1 MPRSNQ
7 REEFTVNQALI
18 DLPRRKVVHTMA
30 LCGSAALIG
39 LRSRTAAAEPP
50 PETTRIRLH
59 DAPIACFAPS
69 YLAGEL
75 LAAEGF
81 TDVQYVKTPLAE
93 GPSGPLARG
102 DVDFVMNDPPGHL
115 SSINEGGSIVIL
127 AGIHT
132 GCWELFG
139 SDSVRSLRDLRGKTV
154 AAPRRSS
161 RKAFVAAMV
170 ASVGLDPERDIVWID
185 LAPGESMELFAQG
198 KIDAFMGFAPEPQE
212 LRSRGIGHV
221 LLNTL
226 TDRPWS
232 QYFCCMAA
240 TNRLFLTRYP
250 IATKRALRAML
261 KAAEI
266 CIGDP
271 ERAARTVVARGVS
284 DKYDYVLQAVRE
296 IGYRNWRV
304 YETEDTVR
312 FWALRLREQGLVGLS
327 PKKVTAE
334 NTDVRFINELKREL
348 KA

>member
-1 MPRSNQ
+1 MDRAP
-7 REEFTVNQALI
+7 V
-18 DLPRRKVVHTMA
+18 DLPRRQFVQT
-30 LCGSAALIG
+30 LGFGGGAALIG
-39 LRSRTAAAEPP
+39 LRPQTAAAEPP

-69 YLAGEL
+69 YVAGEL

-81 TDVQYVKTPLAE
+81 TNIEYVKTPLDE
-93 GPSGPLARG
+93 GPSVPLAQG
-102 DVDFVMNDPPGHL
+102 KVDFIMNDPPGHL
-115 SSINEGGSIVIL
+115 MSINEGGPIVML

-161 RKAFVAAMV
+161 RAAFVAAMV
-170 ASVGLDPERDIVWID
+170 ASVGLDPVRDIIWVD
-185 LAPGESMELFAQG
+185 LAPRESMELFAQG

-226 TDRPWS
+226 TDHPWS

-240 TNRLFLTRYP
+240 TNRSFLTRYP

-261 KAAEI
+261 KAADV
-266 CIGDP
+266 CINEP
-271 ERAARTVVARGVS
+271 ERAARIVVKSGVS
-284 DKYDYVLQAVRE
+284 DRYEYVLQAVKE
-296 IGYRNWRV
+296 IGYRNWRI
-304 YETEDTVR
+304 YESEDTVR
-312 FWALRLREQGLVGLS
+312 FWALRLREQGFVRLS

-334 NTDVRFINELKREL
+334 NTDFRFITELKREL

>member
-1 MPRSNQ
+1 MDRAP
-7 REEFTVNQALI
+7 V
-18 DLPRRKVVHTMA
+18 DLPRRQFVQT
-30 LCGSAALIG
+30 LGFGGGAALIG
-39 LRSRTAAAEPP
+39 LRPRTAAAEPP

-69 YLAGEL
+69 YVAGEL

-81 TDVQYVKTPLAE
+81 TNIEYVKTPLDE
-93 GPSGPLARG
+93 GPSVPLAQG
-102 DVDFVMNDPPGHL
+102 KVDFIMNDPPGHL
-115 SSINEGGSIVIL
+115 MSINEGGPIVML

-161 RKAFVAAMV
+161 RAAFVAAMV
-170 ASVGLDPERDIVWID
+170 ASVGLDPVRDIIWVD
-185 LAPGESMELFAQG
+185 LAPRESMDLFAQG

-226 TDRPWS
+226 TDQPWS

-240 TNRLFLTRYP
+240 TNRSFLTRYP

-261 KAAEI
+261 KAADV
-266 CIGDP
+266 CINEP
-271 ERAARTVVARGVS
+271 ERAARIVVKSGVS
-284 DKYDYVLQAVRE
+284 DRYEYVLQAVKE
-296 IGYRNWRV
+296 IGYRNWRI
-304 YETEDTVR
+304 YESEDTVR
-312 FWALRLREQGLVGLS
+312 FWALRLREQGFVRLS

-334 NTDVRFINELKREL
+334 NTDFRFITELKREL

>member
-1 MPRSNQ
+1 MIRAPIDFPRRQFVRAVGLGGAATLMGLMPRS
-7 REEFTVNQALI
+7 A
-18 DLPRRKVVHTMA
+18 
-30 LCGSAALIG
+30 G
-39 LRSRTAAAEPP
+39 AEPP

-69 YLAGEL
+69 YVAGEL

-81 TDVQYVKTPLAE
+81 TDIQYVKTPLAE
-93 GPSGPLARG
+93 GPSGALAQG
-102 DVDFVMNDPPGHL
+102 KVDLVMDDPPGQL
-115 SSINEGGSIVIL
+115 RAINEGGPIVML

-139 SDSVRSLRDLRGKTV
+139 SESVRSLRDLRGKTV
-154 AAPRRSS
+154 AAPRKSS
-161 RKAFVAAMV
+161 REAFVAAMV
-170 ASVGLDPERDIVWID
+170 ASVGLDPVRDIQWID
-185 LAPGESMELFAQG
+185 LAPRESLERFAQG

-240 TNRLFLTRYP
+240 TNRSFVTDHP

-261 KAAEI
+261 KAADV

-271 ERAARTVVARGVS
+271 QRAARIVVDRGVF
-284 DKYDYVLQAVRE
+284 DKYEYVLQAVKE
-296 IGYRNWRV
+296 IGYRNWRI
-304 YETEDTVR
+304 YDTEDTVR
-312 FWALRLREQGLVGLS
+312 FWALRLRELGVISVS

-334 NTDVRFINELKREL
+334 NTDFRFIRQLKREL

>member
-1 MPRSNQ
+1 MGGFAMNGAPVD
-7 REEFTVNQALI
+7 F
-18 DLPRRKVVHTMA
+18 PRRQFVQT
-30 LCGSAALIG
+30 LGLGGAATLTG
-39 LRSRTAAAEPP
+39 LLPRTAAAEPP

-69 YLAGEL
+69 YVAGEL

-81 TDVQYVKTPLAE
+81 TDIQYVKTPLAE
-93 GPSGPLARG
+93 GPDGALAQG
-102 DVDFVMNDPPGHL
+102 KVDFVMDDPPGHL
-115 SSINEGGSIVIL
+115 RSINEGGPIVML

-139 SDSVRSLRDLRGKTV
+139 SDSVRSLRDLRGKKI
-154 AAPRRSS
+154 AAPQRSS
-161 RKAFVAAMV
+161 RAAFVAAMA
-170 ASVGLDPERDIVWID
+170 ASVGLDPSRDIVWVD
-185 LAPGESMELFAQG
+185 LEPGESMRLFAES

-240 TNRLFLTRYP
+240 TNRSFLTRYP
-250 IATKRALRAML
+250 IATRRALRALL
-261 KAAEI
+261 KAADV

-271 ERAARTVVARGVS
+271 QRAARIVVDRGVS
-284 DKYDYVLQAVRE
+284 DKYEYVLQAVKE
-296 IGYRNWRV
+296 IGYRNWRI
-304 YETEDTVR
+304 YEAEDTVR
-312 FWALRLREQGLVGLS
+312 FWALRMRELGLIGVS
-327 PKKVTAE
+327 PKGVIAE
-334 NTDVRFINELKREL
+334 NTDFRFINELKREL